1 MMNVN
6 KNCINDKVVCFEY
19 KLSLSVKINFNNKSY
34 FTYKLLVLKIRF
46 ACK

>member
-1 MMNVN
+1 MNLT

-19 KLSLSVKINFNNKSY
+19 TLALSVKINFNNKSY

-46 ACK
+46 AYK